1 MLDGICRIVLKIE
14 VILRE
19 VKDLIHNYQHRIGHL
34 ERRTSVDIILFIE
47 KLNFFTYFDD
57 EFRDLSSQC

>member
-1 MLDGICRIVLKIE
+1 MLDGICRIALKIE
-14 VILRE
+14 VILHE

-34 ERRTSVDIILFIE
+34 ERWTSVDIILFIE